1 MNPNIY
7 NRPMFQTPQRR
18 AGGGIMAGVAP
29 INMNDGGDPNDT
41 WLGVGKGIAS
51 SLYDVGTNVVENI
64 NMPSPGELGI
74 SYDDDGVG
82 LDLDELGDF
91 ANEQITASEDG
102 FLGLIDGKPITM
114 RDATNFFLVDPTDP
128 TDVTLA
134 AASAAL
140 LAFPPAAAAATLA
153 RYGWKGKKMFEKWA
167 EYQKRFA
174 PSKGTGNVA
183 TNFIKRRV
191 FPTQESIASGLGNP
205 LRPGQRY
212 ASFEMN
218 RFLTDE
224 AGDLLIPSAKAEEL
238 PMVVEE
244 PAGIAALE
252 TEPPAV
258 EAAMIEEAEADAEG
272 GIANVARSIA
282 EARSD
287 KFKSPTF
294 RRGDK
299 DLAAVTKE
307 DLIDAGYEGPGAL
320 TDYLNDMK
328 FDDELGRYIE
338 EIEAEGKA
346 NGGIMRL
353 NGGGKVGLARGAWDF
368 LKNILKKKPKDRTP
382 EEIAA
387 IEDAQGVAFPKA
399 GQRGIDEVQE
409 GVPFRLP
416 GERSTGGRS
425 GGGKTEP
432 GKKGGKNAE
441 GETVTDQNKPGFI
454 KRNWGKGVV
463 AAAAA
468 TPFAYDALFPDDET
482 VPGTAGAGAGGGGKD
497 GQDTRIDTMITD
509 ASSAKYDADT
519 DAYKKSLRGTEF
531 DDRDF
536 ITKTTDYLKGSLATL
551 KDQYASDPRKG
562 LFIAGQMM
570 KAREGI
576 VPINALT
583 AMTEAEVQWEKIVGD
598 EKSQAAGDKPELF
611 QMYDAI
617 VAEQKALGTPMSEE
631 TKQSLIASLFDLS
644 RNESFMQTLF
654 KGLALN
660 PQMMTDRRI
669 TDIIAELSAG
679 KSGDIALALQQHVDN
694 YKT

>member
-1 MNPNIY
+1 
-7 NRPMFQTPQRR
+7 MFQTPQRR

-29 INMNDGGDPNDT
+29 INMQDGGDPDDT
-41 WLGVGKGIAS
+41 WLGVGKGIAG
-51 SLYDVGTNVVENI
+51 SLYDVGTDVVENI

-102 FLGLIDGKPITM
+102 FLGVFDGKPITM
-114 RDATNFFLVDPTDP
+114 RDATDFFLVDPEDS
-128 TDVTLA
+128 TDVALA
-134 AASAAL
+134 TASAAL

-174 PSKGTGNVA
+174 PSKGTGNLA

-218 RFLTDE
+218 RFLANE

-238 PMVVEE
+238 PLTVED

-252 TEPPAV
+252 NERVALDP
-258 EAAMIEEAEADAEG
+258 MIEEAEAEG
-272 GIANVARSIA
+272 GIANVAKTIA

-294 RRGDK
+294 RRGDE

-353 NGGGKVGLARGAWDF
+353 NGGGKVGLARGAWDWI
-368 LKNILKKKPKDRTP
+368 KSIRRKKPDDRTQKEIYSPKTQSELASGNP
-382 EEIAA
+382 ESVSGSVPSVINRGGKQNTGKTVEGGGATKDGTIEGGGATKGSGWLGKTLTTGVVLGAGYGFYKLAADNAEEELDTAVAAGASATEIAELKA
-387 IEDAQGVAFPKA
+387 LLAKAQEDLAKA
-399 GQRGIDEVQE
+399 LEGNTTDDGPPPDEGNPLKQ
-409 GVPFRLP
+409 
-416 GERSTGGRS
+416 
-425 GGGKTEP
+425 
-432 GKKGGKNAE
+432 
-441 GETVTDQNKPGFI
+441 
-454 KRNWGKGVV
+454 
-463 AAAAA
+463 
-468 TPFAYDALFPDDET
+468 LFSK
-482 VPGTAGAGAGGGGKD
+482 AR
-497 GQDTRIDTMITD
+497 Q
-509 ASSAKYDADT
+509 
-519 DAYKKSLRGTEF
+519 SLTF
-531 DDRDF
+531 DDPQ
-536 ITKTTDYLKGSLATL
+536 KALY
-551 KDQYASDPRKG
+551 
-562 LFIAGQMM
+562 IAGQMM
-570 KAREGI
+570 KPTKGI
-576 VPINALT
+576 VPVNAFTAGTEAAMEFDKNQSEMARNQATIDQVGTDLEREFFTLRSSAADQLGRELT
-583 AMTEAEVQWEKIVGD
+583 ASEAN
-598 EKSQAAGDKPELF
+598 ELLLHVRDDM
-611 QMYDAI
+611 QSK
-617 VAEQKALGTPMSEE
+617 KALM
-631 TKQSLIASLFDLS
+631 
-644 RNESFMQTLF
+644 TLF
-654 KGLALN
+654 STTAPDLINKDTVN
-660 PQMMTDRRI
+660 Q
-669 TDIIAELSAG
+669 LSLSKA
-679 KSGDIALALQQHVDN
+679 AN
-694 YKT
+694 YIKRLKP